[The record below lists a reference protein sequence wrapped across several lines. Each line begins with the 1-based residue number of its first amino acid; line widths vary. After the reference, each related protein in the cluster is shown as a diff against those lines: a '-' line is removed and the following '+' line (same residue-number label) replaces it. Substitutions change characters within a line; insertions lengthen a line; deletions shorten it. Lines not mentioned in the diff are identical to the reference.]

1 MKNKNKIRRQIEIS
15 FVNILGDNQKQ
26 DKQQREKYLKG
37 KVDQKAKRK
46 IIIKQYEIR
55 DLQKLRRTYAYQ
67 NAIYR
72 LNKVKKKIL
81 KHSEKQKDRSNL
93 EWDTT
98 EDRYFNQFQ
107 SIIYEKK
114 QMRMDNFR
122 KYSKTKI
129 VINYKLKIIGLS
141 NPHVTTIY
149 WRKLEKI

>member
-1 MKNKNKIRRQIEIS
+1 MDELR
-15 FVNILGDNQKQ
+15 
-26 DKQQREKYLKG
+26 
-37 KVDQKAKRK
+37 
-46 IIIKQYEIR
+46 
-55 DLQKLRRTYAYQ
+55 KLRRTYAYQ